1 MTCLVE
7 IWKYGESIKHIY
19 LEMTLFSVLE
29 KLSNACMLEERLQ
42 LTDECKLCLS
52 SGKILDNSVKLL
64 GHESLH
70 TQANYPL
77 LTVKMAYD
85 HLVAGTMGIWAAQ
98 TVNPNSL
105 TLPSS
110 SMETACTRNS
120 LAQYSNVTIWSTK
133 CIITHNYHQS
143 IESNFLIAPSS

>member
-19 LEMTLFSVLE
+19 LEMTLLSVLE

-42 LTDECKLCLS
+42 LTDECKFCLS

-77 LTVKMAYD
+77 
-85 HLVAGTMGIWAAQ
+85 
-98 TVNPNSL
+98 
-105 TLPSS
+105 
-110 SMETACTRNS
+110 
-120 LAQYSNVTIWSTK
+120 
-133 CIITHNYHQS
+133 
-143 IESNFLIAPSS
+143 